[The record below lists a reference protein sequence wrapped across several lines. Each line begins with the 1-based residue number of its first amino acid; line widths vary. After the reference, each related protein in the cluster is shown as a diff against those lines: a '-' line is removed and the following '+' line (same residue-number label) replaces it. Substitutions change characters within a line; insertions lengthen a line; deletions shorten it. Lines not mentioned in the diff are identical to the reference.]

1 MDEVYILGTDGR
13 FSAIERLCRERGLTC
28 HREPREKRG
37 LYLLPLGAR
46 DEEILQIARKAK
58 RGSVLFAGRASEKT
72 KTALKEMGLSLFC
85 LLEEE
90 LYLEKNSSATAE
102 GTLSEV
108 IRSTD
113 RLLSEAC
120 ILICGYGH
128 CGRALARL
136 FWLCGSEVWIFSH
149 EGSMKRAKEDG
160 FNLYH
165 APGDRMGMFDLVIN
179 TVPAPLLTEAFCRGM
194 RQGTK
199 LFQVASGLSG
209 ADPEALAKQGIQWV
223 PLPSLPGRFAPE
235 TEAETIFS
243 LMERFL
249 T

>member
-1 MDEVYILGTDGR
+1 MDEVYILGSDRR
-13 FSAIERLCRERGLTC
+13 FSVIERLCRERGLIS
-28 HREPREKRG
+28 HREPKETIG
-37 LYLLPLGAR
+37 LFLLPLGAR
-46 DEEILQIARKAK
+46 DEEILQIAKKAK
-58 RGSVLFAGRASEKT
+58 RGSVLFAGRAEPST
-72 KTALKEMGLSLFC
+72 KKALEDRGIGLFC
-85 LLEEE
+85 LLENE
-90 LYLEKNSSATAE
+90 LYLEKNSAATAE

-108 IRSTD
+108 IRNTD
-113 RLLSEAC
+113 RILSEAC

-136 FWLCGSEVWIFSH
+136 FWLCGSEVWVFSH
-149 EGSMKRAKEDG
+149 EGSMRRAKEDG

-179 TVPAPLLTEAFCRGM
+179 TVPAPLLTEDFCARM
-194 RQGTK
+194 RRGTK
-199 LFQVASGLSG
+199 IFQVASGLSG
-209 ADPEALAKQGIQWV
+209 AEPEALMKKGVEWY
-223 PLPSLPGRFAPE
+223 PLPSLPGRFSPE